1 LRHFGGRDIAG
12 CVGAILAARHV
23 SAEPAHAALL
33 DRIEKKPV
41 MDFGVNIGD
50 GSGGALAISLLKL
63 AAAGL
68 KTL

>member
-1 LRHFGGRDIAG
+1 
-12 CVGAILAARHV
+12 V